1 MYLQCYALN
10 SWIDPKSWIFLL
22 VPCLNIYNSSLAGHL
37 QFTYQKSEK
46 QAKSKSRKEAK
57 LERLLKT
64 DNTKFEKADTSFKV
78 FELQI

>member
-1 MYLQCYALN
+1 
-10 SWIDPKSWIFLL
+10 L
-22 VPCLNIYNSSLAGHL
+22 VPYLNIYNSSLAGHH
-37 QFTYQKSEK
+37 QFTYQKFEK

>member
-1 MYLQCYALN
+1 MYMQCYALN

-37 QFTYQKSEK
+37 ITYQKSEK